1 MPAAALIAM
10 LTCAATPT
18 DAPRDIGSRRE
29 LLVDDWLVESTDG
42 VGLRLHPP
50 TPREVS
56 IVFDKP
62 WEGNVSTYVTVFQ
75 DGDLYRMYY
84 RGAHYD
90 VATETTT
97 HPEVVCYAESDDGI
111 AWRKPEL
118 GVVEFDGSTAN
129 NIVWDGIGAHNFAPF
144 LDANPH
150 AASDARY
157 KAIASGEGGL
167 YTFGSADGLRWRL
180 LEDAPVITEGAFD
193 SQNLA
198 FWDSERGRYVD
209 FHRGFRDGVR
219 DIMTTTSPDFLHWEE
234 PAWLDWGDATPE
246 HLYTNAVAAYPR
258 APHIFLG
265 FPKRFVPGRTAVAH
279 PYPGVSDTVFMT
291 SRDGLRWHRW
301 PEAFV
306 RPGLMPERWVNRNNM
321 TAWGIVDTAANHPSL
336 PDELSLYVSE
346 GYYSGEDCRLRRHT
360 LRQDG
365 FVSAHADASG
375 GEFVTRPL
383 TFAGGQ
389 LRMNYATSAA
399 GSIRVE
405 IQDAAGDPIA
415 GFAMDDCADTY
426 GDVLDGAIR
435 WANGADVSSLAGS
448 VVRLRV
454 RLADAD
460 IYALR
465 FTD

>member
-1 MPAAALIAM
+1 MPATALIAM
-10 LTCAATPT
+10 LSCAATPAT
-18 DAPRDIGSRRE
+18 EPRAIGSRRE
-29 LLVDDWLVESTDG
+29 LVVDDWLIESMGG
-42 VGLRLHPP
+42 VNLRLNAP

-56 IVFDKP
+56 IVFDQP

-97 HPEVVCYAESDDGI
+97 HPEVVCYAESDDGV

-118 GVVEFDGSTAN
+118 GFVEFDGSTAN
-129 NIVWDGIGAHNFAPF
+129 NIVWDGVGSHNFAPF
-144 LDANPH
+144 FDANPD
-150 AASDARY
+150 AASADRY

-167 YTFGSADGLRWRL
+167 YAFCSSDGLRWEL
-180 LEDAPVITEGAFD
+180 MSESPVITDGAFD

-198 FWDSERGRYVD
+198 FWDAERARYVD

-219 DIMTTTSPDFLHWEE
+219 DIMTTTSRDFLHWEN
-234 PAWLDWGDATPE
+234 PVWLDWGDSDAE
-246 HLYTNAVAAYPR
+246 HLYTNAVVAYPR
-258 APHIFLG
+258 APHIFVG
-265 FPKRFVPGRTAVAH
+265 FPKRFVPGRAAVAH

-291 SRDGLRWHRW
+291 SRDGLTWRRW

-306 RPGLMPERWVNRNNM
+306 RPGQMPERWVNRNNM
-321 TAWGIVDTAANHPSL
+321 TSWGIVETAAGHPSL

-360 LRQDG
+360 LRKDG
-365 FVSAHADASG
+365 FVSARADAAG
-375 GEFVTRPL
+375 GELVTRPF
-383 TFAGGQ
+383 TFEGKRLA
-389 LRMNYATSAA
+389 MNYATSAA

-405 IQDAAGDPIA
+405 IQNADGSPVP
-415 GFAMDDCADTY
+415 GHAMADCVETY
-426 GDVLDGAIR
+426 GDRLDGAIE
-435 WANGADVSSLAGS
+435 WTGGADVSDLAGR

-460 IYALR
+460 LYALR
-465 FTD
+465 FAD